1 MVAGGSGPAVA
12 STTQPLPERP
22 NTVTPSRLNVEVSVS
37 AIWGSGSG
45 SRSTTAAIAVR
56 ACASARAW
64 WASWRRRAAV
74 STRVLTTAA
83 TVRNVASVSR
93 SRPLLMVN
101 VWNGGAKNQL
111 SARNAATAVSMAGTV
126 PPMVAT
132 PSTNSR

>member
-1 MVAGGSGPAVA
+1 MD
-12 STTQPLPERP
+12 
-22 NTVTPSRLNVEVSVS
+22 VSVS

-64 WASWRRRAAV
+64 CASWRRRAAV

-83 TVRNVASVSR
+83 TMMNVASVSR
-93 SRPLLMVN
+93 SRPLPMVN
-101 VWNGGAKNQL
+101 VWYGGAKNQL
-111 SARNAATAVSMAGTV
+111 RARNAQTAVSIAGRI

-132 PSTNSR
+132 PSTNKR